1 MDVEDLV
8 KSYFRLGFSNK
19 EILCLLAHQHGVI
32 ISKRTLQRLCRK
44 LNLFRRK
51 NQTDIEEIASFVQ
64 SEMATSGRLQG
75 YRWLHLRAIRRG
87 YVVSQETMSAM
98 QWTRAWSVSQ
108 SAECMLLYLLTALS
122 WRLLTIM

>member
-19 EILCLLAHQHGVI
+19 ENLCLLAHQHGVI

-64 SEMATSGRLQG
+64 SEMTTIGRLQG

-87 YVVSQETMSAM
+87 YVVSQETMRMVIKEIDPEGVELRRARRLRICHNAT
-98 QWTRAWSVSQ
+98 TRWDPG
-108 SAECMLLYLLTALS
+108 
-122 WRLLTIM
+122 

>member
-19 EILCLLAHQHGVI
+19 EMLCLLAHQHGVI

-51 NQTDIEEIASFVQ
+51 NQTDIASFVQ
-64 SEMATSGRLQG
+64 SEILFEEDMLFLKRL
-75 YRWLHLRAIRRG
+75 
-87 YVVSQETMSAM
+87 
-98 QWTRAWSVSQ
+98 
-108 SAECMLLYLLTALS
+108 
-122 WRLLTIM
+122 